1 LDGNGRVGRLL
12 IPLLLHIEH
21 VLREPLLYLSLYFK
35 QNRSRYYELLDGVRI
50 NGEWEEWVAFF
61 ATGVE
66 ETANSAVATA
76 QRLLAI
82 SQSDRLKV
90 QGAGRIAGSALQVHH
105 ALLSRPISNIASLA
119 AATKLSVP
127 AVTSSLAA
135 LADLGL
141 VLEITGR
148 KRGRVFSYAPYVE
161 VLQHG
166 MEPL

>member
-1 LDGNGRVGRLL
+1 
-12 IPLLLHIEH
+12 
-21 VLREPLLYLSLYFK
+21 
-35 QNRSRYYELLDGVRI
+35 
-50 NGEWEEWVAFF
+50 
-61 ATGVE
+61 
-66 ETANSAVATA
+66 
-76 QRLLAI
+76 
-82 SQSDRLKV
+82 
-90 QGAGRIAGSALQVHH
+90 
-105 ALLSRPISNIASLA
+105 LLSRPISNIASLA